1 MGPKPK
7 PPEDRFWPK
16 VEVTGF
22 CWNWTGF
29 RGAHGHGQFKATP
42 TTSTGAHRWAYEF
55 LVGPIPDGMFLDHL
69 CRNTGCVN
77 PDHLE
82 PVTNA
87 ENVMRGFGPTANHA
101 RKTHCPRGHEL
112 PPKVAGQKR
121 TCSECERARDKAR
134 YAAGTHGH
142 RHHLRSADA

>member
-29 RGAHGHGQFKATP
+29 RGAHGHGQFKVTP

-87 ENVMRGFGPTANHA
+87 ENVMRGFGPAANHA
-101 RKTHCPRGHEL
+101 RKTHCPKGHPF
-112 PPKVAGQKR
+112 PPKADGKKR
-121 TCSECERARDKAR
+121 RCGECERIRSKAR
-134 YAAGTHGH
+134 YDAGTHGH
-142 RHHLRSADA
+142 RRHLRSAT